1 MQPAFEIFYI
11 LALPD
16 WAPNEVTPFQG
27 FAPRLPYFTPLMEE
41 IPRFPS
47 DIIQPTLED
56 EMRLARQRGGDG
68 AWMWTPVNLSTLLS
82 KRKPLP
88 VAPYMVIMSSD
99 EATAKK
105 IASWRAGLR
114 LQPIHLSYY
123 RAVSANNPSTFS
135 REQMRHHLIALAK
148 RAATMERRLEVAE
161 HLDFLARWLPEV
173 RRPSTLKFHSHNVTL
188 ANEMTLIGAGEAP
201 ASDPEG
207 HLKVSPPE
215 DYVEGITQSSEVVMA
230 LWEDIEDRAGYLLMP
245 PRPDLFLVAPSMYR
259 GMSKRL
265 ERVITDPA
273 IKSSL
278 RGLDRQRGYTMEI
291 NASSEEDINKVG
303 QLLGLRGAEL
313 KLLTAAV
320 GLRAAGT
327 LASTIRLPPAVAR
340 TGGVVGQLA
349 RFLRTHEDPPRIKS
363 ARVFRAVQQAL
374 EAAIPLDHRALI
386 ARSRSGIKIIAD
398 APIEWLPVDGVPL
411 GIRHDVSR
419 INATPGN
426 LFVEQIRPPVT
437 HHISPAAFRNYL
449 VLSMFE
455 EGDPIANH
463 LRVGTL
469 HTMDEK
475 AERIVG
481 RYASPK
487 TPREFASALNRFDGP
502 MVVIDSH
509 ATHADD
515 DKPGGLMIGGES
527 FDVWSL
533 AGKVKMPPIV
543 VLSACDTHPFDRSH
557 ATVANGFLACGATA
571 VVATALPIRAPQ
583 AARFVM
589 RLINRAVHYGA
600 IVNGSGRAVPWTHIV
615 GGVLRMELVTD
626 IIRGFEADG
635 AFDDDRGS
643 ALLLETNQDLNPLR
657 SDWFERLQARMLGSG
672 AVEPATWDSR
682 VPDMIAGS
690 DAIRYLHLGNPE
702 AILVSSPQVVEK
714 LDALMKRTAN
724 FGPEESS

>member
-41 IPRFPS
+41 IPRLPP

-68 AWMWTPVNLSTLLS
+68 AWLWTPVNLSTLLS

-88 VAPYMVIMSSD
+88 IAPYMVVMSSD
-99 EATAKK
+99 ETTAKK
-105 IASWRAGLR
+105 IATWRAGLR
-114 LQPIHLSYY
+114 LQPIHLSYH
-123 RAVSANNPSTFS
+123 RAAHAHNPVTFS
-135 REQMRHHLIALAK
+135 REQMRHHLIALTK
-148 RAATMERRLEVAE
+148 RAARKEPRLEIGE
-161 HLDFLARWLPEV
+161 HLNFLERWLPEV
-173 RRPSTLKFHSHNVTL
+173 RRPSTLKFHSHNVTR

-201 ASDPEG
+201 ASGREG
-207 HLKVSPPE
+207 HLKVSPAE
-215 DYVEGITQSSEVVMA
+215 DYVEGITQSSEAVMA
-230 LWEDIEDRAGYLLMP
+230 LWEDIEDRAAYLLMP

-265 ERVITDPA
+265 ERLITDPV

-278 RGLDRQRGYTMEI
+278 RGLDRQRGYTIEL
-291 NASSEEDINKVG
+291 NTLSQEDINKVG
-303 QLLGLRGAEL
+303 PLLGLRGAEL
-313 KLLTAAV
+313 KLLTTAV

-327 LASTIRLPPAVAR
+327 LAVTIRLPPAVDR

-374 EAAIPLDHRALI
+374 EAAIPADHRELI
-386 ARSRSGIKIIAD
+386 ARSTSGIKIIAD
-398 APIEWLPVDGVPL
+398 APIEWLAVDGVPL
-411 GIRHDVSR
+411 GIRYDVSR

-437 HHISPAAFRNYL
+437 HHITPAAFRNYL
-449 VLSMFE
+449 VLSMFDD
-455 EGDPIANH
+455 GDPIAHH

-469 HTMDEK
+469 HTADEK
-475 AERIVG
+475 NERIIG

-487 TPREFASALNRFDGP
+487 TPGELASALNRFDGP
-502 MVVIDSH
+502 MVIIDSH

-515 DKPGGLMIGGES
+515 DKPGGLIIDGKS

-533 AGKVKMPPIV
+533 VGKVKMPPIV

-557 ATVANGFLACGATA
+557 ATVANGFLACGAMA
-571 VVATALPIRAPQ
+571 VVATALPIRARQ

-600 IVNGSGRAVPWTHIV
+600 IMNGMGRAVPWTHIV

-626 IIRGFEADG
+626 IIRQFEVDG
-635 AFDDDRGS
+635 VFDNDRGS
-643 ALLLETNQDLNPLR
+643 ALLLETHQDLNPLR
-657 SDWFERLQARMLGSG
+657 DDWFERLRDRILDIGTVDLAM
-672 AVEPATWDSR
+672 WDNR

-702 AILVSSPQVVEK
+702 AILLSNPQVMEN
-714 LDALMKRTAN
+714 LDALIKGRA
-724 FGPEESS
+724 